1 MTQPDINTQNTVRI
15 DGKQY
20 EVDSLPDVA
29 KISIE
34 HLVAIDKEVQRLEMA
49 RAGFAQAIKAIM
61 DGDDAPDPIGAAEGT
76 EPPVPSPT
84 SEVPPLKVVPTSEK

>member
-61 DGDDAPDPIGAAEGT
+61 DGPDAPEPIAVPEST
-76 EPPVPSPT
+76 EPPVT
-84 SEVPPLKVVPTSEK
+84 TNAEAPPLKVVKTSDK

>member
-20 EVDSLPDVA
+20 EVNSLPDVA

-61 DGDDAPDPIGAAEGT
+61 DGDDAPDPIDTAESSA
-76 EPPVPSPT
+76 PPVPPT
-84 SEVPPLKVVPTSEK
+84 SEVSPLKVVPSSDK